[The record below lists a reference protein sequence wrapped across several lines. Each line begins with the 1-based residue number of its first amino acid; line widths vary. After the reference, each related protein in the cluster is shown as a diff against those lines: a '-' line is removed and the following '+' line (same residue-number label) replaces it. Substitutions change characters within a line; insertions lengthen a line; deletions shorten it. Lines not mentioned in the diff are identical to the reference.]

1 MGNHPPVMEHRGTP
15 YVGFMRTDKELVK
28 LAQAQDAGA
37 FEELV
42 RRYARLVWATVSG
55 MIRDRSWTED
65 IVQETFLQAW
75 KSLTQLEKPAA
86 FRPWTLSIARRLV
99 FRHTQMQGR
108 SFDLPKPTPEELSN
122 LDQETT
128 RDHVQAAIQRL
139 PERYRLPV
147 TLRFLN
153 EMDYAGISQELE
165 LSNGALR
172 GLLNRGVKMLKLELE
187 PFWKKNR

>member
-1 MGNHPPVMEHRGTP
+1 ML
-15 YVGFMRTDKELVK
+15 F
-28 LAQAQDAGA
+28 
-37 FEELV
+37 
-42 RRYARLVWATVSG
+42 
-55 MIRDRSWTED
+55 RS
-65 IVQETFLQAW
+65 LG
-75 KSLTQLEKPAA
+75 QLEKPAA

-99 FRHTQMQGR
+99 FRHTEIQGR
-108 SFDLPKPTPEELSN
+108 SFDLPKPTPAEAQN

-147 TLRFLN
+147 TLRFIN
-153 EMDYAGISQELE
+153 EMDYAGISRELE

-187 PFWKKNR
+187 PFWKKNQ

>member
-1 MGNHPPVMEHRGTP
+1 
-15 YVGFMRTDKELVK
+15 
-28 LAQAQDAGA
+28 
-37 FEELV
+37 
-42 RRYARLVWATVSG
+42 
-55 MIRDRSWTED
+55 
-65 IVQETFLQAW
+65 
-75 KSLTQLEKPAA
+75 
-86 FRPWTLSIARRLV
+86 
-99 FRHTQMQGR
+99 MQGR